1 MKAKNNLDIF
11 MSEILY
17 MMQYR
22 KIKMKDI
29 MMEIYLRETG
39 NETRCVEHMLKW
51 FANIPCETLELDEV
65 TYHFINEYY
74 SVLLEDNTMNNFN
87 RPINWYTGLNTLLR
101 MGFIPT
107 RYSQMPLKEFMEII
121 RLKKENNK

>member
-1 MKAKNNLDIF
+1 MNAKNNLDIF

-17 MMQYR
+17 MMKYR
-22 KIKMKDI
+22 KIKMKDV

-51 FANIPCETLELDEV
+51 YADVSRETLELDEI

-74 SVLLEDNTMNNFN
+74 SVLLEDSAVRIFN
-87 RPINWYTGLNTLLR
+87 RPIEWYTALNTLLR
-101 MGFIPT
+101 MEFIPT
-107 RYSQMPLKEFMEII
+107 RYSQMPLNEFMSII
-121 RLKKENNK
+121 RLKKKES